1 MRLDDRFAI
10 TGRIL
15 LYLIP
20 AVAIVGLALPPLL
33 GLHSLSLLG
42 SYLAIPM
49 IAGTILFLIYRESP
63 YQEVRL
69 NERIF
74 YLFIAAY
81 APLFTISALILATY
95 TPRPI
100 GYYLV
105 ITLLATI
112 VLMEI
117 LLFEATSGRV
127 LIILAQIIAL
137 NLNLIWGVTMKYH
150 LFIGRMDPIS
160 HIFYISTLMEA
171 AHVTDAFDN
180 YRAFPLW
187 HVLVYALYIIMRS
200 PLPLEKMIFLANGLV
215 YAFLVPMAYLVSRAV
230 FKDRSLALMI
240 SLFIVFYT
248 DVLLY
253 GMSSIPRSVVSF
265 LELILLYFIFIKD
278 STMKLFIIVTLTIV
292 LILYHPVSL
301 PFILVIFS
309 IIIILDLIY
318 ESKEGRTIGLRYLF
332 FSIVFCI
339 GYWMYNSIYILE
351 GLLENV
357 MISVPSLLTTK
368 SIADAPFDEL
378 FNYLQYAPL
387 LLFIVFGILWALN
400 DERFSTRAKMLCL
413 VGVLL
418 VAVSFPG
425 PMLLFTHFV
434 KRFNI
439 MRFGEY
445 AFIFIIMASAVG
457 FSGLFHKARRYGRSI
472 LVVTFMALIFL
483 SVSNDF
489 TASDNPIVKRT
500 FYTFYMSENE
510 VDSTRFLPQVA
521 GGYVM
526 SDYVVARY
534 LECSPFQEKAHVLE
548 VDRINMRLLRNSSD
562 DLLLIRASEL
572 DERPLKLYTSIR
584 GNFVSHP
591 NLLNLLDY
599 YMPDLAMWGELSEYN
614 RIYDSGAVQ
623 GLV

>member
-1 MRLDDRFAI
+1 M
-10 TGRIL
+10 GL
-15 LYLIP
+15 L
-20 AVAIVGLALPPLL
+20 LPPLL

-49 IAGTILFLIYRESP
+49 IAGTLLFLIYRGSA
-63 YQEVRL
+63 YQKVRL
-69 NERIF
+69 DCRIF
-74 YLFIAAY
+74 NLLLMAY
-81 APLFTISALILATY
+81 APLFAISALILATY
-95 TPRPI
+95 TPRPV

-112 VLMEI
+112 ILMEI
-117 LLFEATSGRV
+117 LLFEATCGRV
-127 LIILAQIIAL
+127 LIILAQIMAL

-160 HIFYISTLMEA
+160 HLFYISTLMEA

-187 HVLVYALYIIMRS
+187 HILVYALYIIMRS

-215 YAFLVPMAYLVSRAV
+215 YAFLVPMAYLVSRTV
-230 FKDRSLALMI
+230 FKDRSLALLI
-240 SLFIVFYT
+240 SLFIIFYT
-248 DVLLY
+248 DVLNY

-265 LELILLYFIFIKD
+265 LELVLLYFIFIRD
-278 STMKLFIIVTLTIV
+278 SAMKLMIIVALTVV

-301 PFILVIFS
+301 PFIMVIFS
-309 IIIILDLIY
+309 LLITLDIAY
-318 ESKEGRTIGLRYLF
+318 ERGEERTISYKYLLL
-332 FSIVFCI
+332 SLILCL
-339 GYWMYNSIYILE
+339 GYWMHYSMYILQA
-351 GLLENV
+351 LLENV
-357 MISVPSLLTTK
+357 MTSAPSLLTTK
-368 SIADAPFDEL
+368 SIADAPFEEL

-425 PMLLFTHFV
+425 PMLLFTHLA
-434 KRFNI
+434 KNFNI

-457 FSGLFHKARRYGRSI
+457 FSGLFHKARGYGRTI
-472 LVVTFMALIFL
+472 LVVVFMAMIFL

-489 TASDNPIVKRT
+489 TASDNPLVKRT
-500 FYTFYMSENE
+500 FYTFYMTENE
-510 VDSTRFLPQVA
+510 VESIRYLPEVA

-526 SDYVVARY
+526 SDYVVTRY
-534 LECSPFQEKAHVLE
+534 LECSPFQKKAHVLE
-548 VDRINMRLLRNSSD
+548 VDRANMRFLRNSSD
-562 DLLLIRASEL
+562 DLLLIRGGEL
-572 DERPLKLYTSIR
+572 DGRPLKLYTSLER
-584 GNFVSHP
+584 DFVDHP
-591 NLLNLLDY
+591 NLFNLLDY
-599 YMPDLAMWGELSEYN
+599 YMPDLPLWDQLSEYN

-623 GLV
+623 GLI